1 MLDTLTL
8 LVVLIV
14 SNLLMAGA
22 MWITFAGRFRAGLGP
37 WTGSLIVQ
45 GFSWLLVVSRNDV
58 PDFASIA
65 VATAFLV
72 YCWSLQVS
80 ALLEFHNKPTPRW
93 LLYAPAAIAFLI
105 VVIYVREPRARL
117 AICGLGFGLAQF
129 VTGAGLLYYRVS
141 AEKRTRLLLAGSF
154 FVMAGGLFWLAFT
167 AWFEPEAILPTF
179 GPRPAPGGS
188 LLAFYAVTIASSF
201 AFLLMHK
208 ERADRETHELA
219 TTDSLT
225 GVYNRRTFKEL
236 AEPLLSRARRTRGPV
251 SLLLLD
257 LDHFKRVN
265 DTHGHLAGDDVLE
278 GFARLARTCLRK
290 EDLLARYGGEEFV
303 VLLPGA
309 AETAAL
315 ALAERIREEV
325 ANTPLRAGE
334 NEVHITVSIG
344 LAGESGEQ
352 LPSLEGLLGRADQA
366 LYGAKAQG
374 RNCVVTSAPQ
384 PAPTAAT
391 AAAASA

>member
-22 MWITFAGRFRAGLGP
+22 MWITFAGRFKSGLGP

-45 GFSWLLVVSRNDV
+45 GFSWLLVLARNDV
-58 PDFASIA
+58 PDFVSIA

-80 ALLEFHNKPTPRW
+80 ALLEFHAKPTPRW
-93 LLYAPAAIAFLI
+93 LLYGPAVIAFLI

-117 AICGLGFGLAQF
+117 AVCGLGFGLAQLA
-129 VTGAGLLYYRVS
+129 TGAGLLYYRVS

-154 FVMAGGLFWLAFT
+154 FVMAAGLFWLAFT
-167 AWFEPEAILPTF
+167 SWFEPEAILPTF
-179 GPRPAPGGS
+179 GPRPAPGSS

-208 ERADRETHELA
+208 ERADREAYELA

-236 AEPLLSRARRTRGPV
+236 AEPLLSRARRTRTPV

-265 DTHGHLAGDDVLE
+265 DTHGHLAGDEVLA
-278 GFARLARTCLRK
+278 GFARLARLCLRK
-290 EDLLARYGGEEFV
+290 EDLLARFGGEEFV
-303 VLLPGA
+303 VLLPGTSEA
-309 AETAAL
+309 AAV
-315 ALAERIREEV
+315 ALAERIREEI
-325 ANTPLRAGE
+325 ADTPMHTGASD
-334 NEVHITVSIG
+334 VSVTVSVG
-344 LAGESGEQ
+344 LAGESGER
-352 LPSLEGLLGRADQA
+352 LPTLEALLARADEA
-366 LYGAKAQG
+366 LYAAKAQG
-374 RNCVVTSAPQ
+374 RNCVVASALPV
-384 PAPTAAT
+384 PLAAAAT
-391 AAAASA
+391 A

>member
-22 MWITFAGRFRAGLGP
+22 MWITFAGRFRSGLGQ

-45 GFSWLLVVSRNDV
+45 GLCWLLVAARNDV

-80 ALLEFHNKPTPRW
+80 ALLEFHGRPTPRW
-93 LLYAPAAIAFLI
+93 LMYGPAIIAFLI
-105 VVIYVREPRARL
+105 VVIYVRDARARL

-129 VTGAGLLYYRVS
+129 VTGAGLLHYDVA

-154 FVMAGGLFWLAFT
+154 FVMATALFWLAFK
-167 AWFEPEAILPTF
+167 AWFEPEAIMPTF
-179 GPRPAPGGS
+179 GAQPAPGTS

-208 ERADRETHELA
+208 ERADRETHEFA

-236 AEPLLSRARRTRGPV
+236 SDPLLSRARRTRSPV
-251 SLLLLD
+251 ALLMLD
-257 LDHFKRVN
+257 IDHFKLVN
-265 DTHGHLAGDDVLE
+265 DTHGHLAGDEVLA
-278 GFARLARTCLRK
+278 GFAGLVRNCLRK

-309 AETAAL
+309 TQAA
-315 ALAERIREEV
+315 AAGLAERIREQV
-325 ANTPLRAGE
+325 AETRLHAGHDD
-334 NEVHITVSIG
+334 VRVTVSVG
-344 LAGESGEQ
+344 VAGESGEE
-352 LPSLEGLLGRADQA
+352 LPSLDGMLARADVA
-366 LYGAKAQG
+366 LYAAKAAG
-374 RNCVVTSAPQ
+374 RNRVVSVPQ
-384 PAPTAAT
+384 PA
-391 AAAASA
+391 AAAAVPA

>member
-1 MLDTLTL
+1 MLDTFTL

-22 MWITFAGRFRAGLGP
+22 MWITFAGRFEGGLGP

-45 GFSWLLVVSRNDV
+45 GFSWMLVAGRNDM
-58 PDFASIA
+58 PDFISVA

-80 ALLEFHNKPTPRW
+80 ALLEFHHKTTPRW
-93 LLYAPAAIAFLI
+93 LLYGPAVIAFLI
-105 VVIYVREPRARL
+105 VVIYVRDPHARL
-117 AICGLGFGLAQF
+117 AVCGVGFGLAQF

-167 AWFEPEAILPTF
+167 AWFEPESILPTF

-188 LLAFYAVTIASSF
+188 LLAFYGVTIASSF

-208 ERADRETHELA
+208 ERGDREKHELA
-219 TTDSLT
+219 TTDPLT

-236 AEPLLSRARRTRGPV
+236 AEPLLSRARRTRGSV

-257 LDHFKRVN
+257 LDHFKRIN
-265 DTHGHLAGDDVLE
+265 DTHGHLSGDEVLS

-303 VLLPGA
+303 VLLPGTSEA
-309 AETAAL
+309 AAM

-325 ANTPLRAGE
+325 AEATLYSANDTVR
-334 NEVHITVSIG
+334 VTVSVG
-344 LAGESGEQ
+344 LAGESGEHVAT
-352 LPSLEGLLGRADQA
+352 LETLLGRADEA
-366 LYGAKAQG
+366 LYVAKARG
-374 RNCVVTSAPQ
+374 RNCVVSSDPPVAL
-384 PAPTAAT
+384 
-391 AAAASA
+391 AAAANG

>member
-45 GFSWLLVVSRNDV
+45 GFSWLLVVARNDV

-80 ALLEFHNKPTPRW
+80 ALLEFHGKPTPRW
-93 LLYAPAAIAFLI
+93 LLYGPATLAFLI
-105 VVIYVREPRARL
+105 VVVYVREPRARL

-129 VTGAGLLYYRVS
+129 ITGAGLLYYRVS

-208 ERADRETHELA
+208 ERGDR
-219 TTDSLT
+219 
-225 GVYNRRTFKEL
+225 
-236 AEPLLSRARRTRGPV
+236 
-251 SLLLLD
+251 
-257 LDHFKRVN
+257 
-265 DTHGHLAGDDVLE
+265 
-278 GFARLARTCLRK
+278 
-290 EDLLARYGGEEFV
+290 
-303 VLLPGA
+303 
-309 AETAAL
+309 
-315 ALAERIREEV
+315 
-325 ANTPLRAGE
+325 
-334 NEVHITVSIG
+334 
-344 LAGESGEQ
+344 
-352 LPSLEGLLGRADQA
+352 
-366 LYGAKAQG
+366 
-374 RNCVVTSAPQ
+374 
-384 PAPTAAT
+384 
-391 AAAASA
+391 